1 MKTYTIY
8 FNEPIC
14 HKYIGDKF
22 NKDLKKWEYDV
33 ECETWN
39 DTYIFYS
46 LKPAKD
52 LIKKNIDKY
61 KGPCITK
68 VWANGDFENLGEI
81 NLKGSNKTFVAN
93 TKQKKVNY

>member
-33 ECETWN
+33 ECGTWN

-52 LIKKNIDKY
+52 LIKKISADHRCSTLY
-61 KGPCITK
+61 GYGQHYCTIFGT
-68 VWANGDFENLGEI
+68 
-81 NLKGSNKTFVAN
+81 S
-93 TKQKKVNY
+93 

>member
-1 MKTYTIY
+1 MSDRAVSREYKKKRVMKTYTIY

-52 LIKKNIDKY
+52 LIKKNIRR
-61 KGPCITK
+61 P
-68 VWANGDFENLGEI
+68 
-81 NLKGSNKTFVAN
+81 
-93 TKQKKVNY
+93 

>member
-33 ECETWN
+33 ECQ
-39 DTYIFYS
+39 
-46 LKPAKD
+46 
-52 LIKKNIDKY
+52 
-61 KGPCITK
+61 TK
-68 VWANGDFENLGEI
+68 VLGSIRSGQETSFNDLSSI
-81 NLKGSNKTFVAN
+81 P
-93 TKQKKVNY
+93 